1 MTLTKTK
8 GKAVAVP
15 SKTTLNLAIREK
27 NPLSPVKVI
36 PSVAILL
43 IAAFLFSKF
52 AVADR
57 LVKVSQAQGQLA
69 RLEAQEQA
77 LIDAVADYDAVAGL
91 YARYSVG
98 WMTDEEK
105 TLLLRSEIL
114 DLIQEEL
121 MPNSRIGNFSISGNI
136 LSVQMSGITLNGTSQ
151 LVQRL
156 YQLPSVTNVSVY
168 TAATKEDTGDQVSV
182 SMVIT
187 MTIPPEGG
195 EAK

>member
-1 MTLTKTK
+1 MTLTKTR
-8 GKAVAVP
+8 GKAVTVA
-15 SKTTLNLAIREK
+15 SKATLNLAIREK

-36 PSVAILL
+36 PAVAILL
-43 IAAFLFSKF
+43 VAAFLFGKF

-57 LVKVSQAQGQLA
+57 LVRVSQAQGALA

-77 LIDAVADYDAVAGL
+77 LTEAVAHYDDVADL

-98 WMTDEEK
+98 WMTEEEK
-105 TLLLRSEIL
+105 SLLLRSDIL
-114 DLIQEEL
+114 DLLQEEL
-121 MPNSRIGNFSISGNI
+121 MPNCRVQTVSISGNI
-136 LSVQMSGITLNGTSQ
+136 LSVQLNGITLNGTSL